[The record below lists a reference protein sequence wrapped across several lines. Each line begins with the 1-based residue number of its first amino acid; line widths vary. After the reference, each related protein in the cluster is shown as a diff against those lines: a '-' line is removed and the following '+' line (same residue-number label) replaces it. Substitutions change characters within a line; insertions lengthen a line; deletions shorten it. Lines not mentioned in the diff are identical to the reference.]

1 MAYPCDLPANMG
13 NNDIFR
19 AIYAKLSDINPST
32 ATIEQKLDVIQDQL
46 TVVNNNIE
54 ANTKAIKDISI
65 NTDFQTED
73 LQNITNAIDRQTQ
86 AIKDA
91 SLNINVDV
99 KVDTGKICDSIDKV
113 NKSINTLDNNINSG
127 FNRTIRT
134 IKETRPRPKPVP
146 HCQPQHQRP
155 YHCMPMPEPNYD
167 CHHHYLPND
176 NYFHNSQIQS
186 NHNLTKQQKAYLEE
200 VYRGE
205 HKFDPNEYYL
215 LPNYVPYVGLV
226 NDVYNNMIYNL

>member
-1 MAYPCDLPANMG
+1 MAYHCDLPANMG

-65 NTDFQTED
+65 NIDFPTED

-86 AIKDA
+86 VIKDA

-113 NKSINTLDNNINSG
+113 NESINTLDNNINSG

-155 YHCMPMPEPNYD
+155 YHCMQMPEPIYD
-167 CHHHYLPND
+167 CHHHSLQLMVLYLASFPNSLLLK
-176 NYFHNSQIQS
+176 YVSFFL
-186 NHNLTKQQKAYLEE
+186 NLFFYLSS
-200 VYRGE
+200 
-205 HKFDPNEYYL
+205 
-215 LPNYVPYVGLV
+215 
-226 NDVYNNMIYNL
+226 M

>member
-1 MAYPCDLPANMG
+1 MAYHCDLPANMG

-19 AIYAKLSDINPST
+19 AIYAKLSDIKPST
-32 ATIEQKLDVIQDQL
+32 VTIEQKLDVIQDQL

-65 NTDFQTED
+65 NIDFPTED

-86 AIKDA
+86 VIKDA

-113 NKSINTLDNNINSG
+113 NESINTLDNNINSG

-134 IKETRPRPKPVP
+134 IKETRPRPKQVQ
-146 HCQPQHQRP
+146 HCQPQHPRP
-155 YHCMPMPEPNYD
+155 YPCMPIPEPIYD
-167 CHHHYLPND
+167 CHHHYLSND

-186 NHNLTKQQKAYLEE
+186 NPNLTKQQKAYLEE